1 MTNPIDEIPEEL
13 LDITRTLA
21 NNLAQSEPFLR
32 LKQANRKVE
41 SNPQASQLSTEF
53 SLLQMKVRAQQYTS
67 DYSQAD
73 VIKLRSLQ
81 SLVDRNQ
88 TLQEQAAALEDALNF
103 LRDLNQL
110 MSGILKMDF
119 GALTRRVSDD

>member
-81 SLVDRNQ
+81 SLVDKNQ

-103 LRDLNQL
+103 LRDVNQL

-119 GALTRRVSDD
+119 GALTRRASDD

>member
-81 SLVDRNQ
+81 SLVDKNQ
-88 TLQEQAAALEDALNF
+88 TLQEQATALEDALNF
-103 LRDLNQL
+103 LRDVNQL

-119 GALTRRVSDD
+119 GALTRRASDD

>member
-13 LDITRTLA
+13 LDITRNLA

-81 SLVDRNQ
+81 SLVDKNQ
-88 TLQEQAAALEDALNF
+88 TLQEQATALEDALNF
-103 LRDLNQL
+103 LRDVNQL

-119 GALTRRVSDD
+119 GALTRRASDD

>member
-1 MTNPIDEIPEEL
+1 MTDPIDEIPEEL

-41 SNPQASQLSTEF
+41 ANPQASQLQTEF

-73 VIKLRSLQ
+73 VIRLRSLQ

>member
-119 GALTRRVSDD
+119 GALTRRASDD